1 MALRHTNL
9 AAVERRAVSLRN
21 AHARATDPTKVT
33 SMPFMLFADTMSIGN
48 LPVSLNKSIFDKPPA
63 RPDPLIRSYQ
73 EKLYPNAYEDQ
84 LWPYTIKNPGIYPY
98 KNFLEKKTTYNEK
111 PSDTPTE
118 ADLTYTPPNPSA
130 DVLRLRLGK
139 MALPNVNAE
148 TEADTIAA
156 ARSHYT
162 ADGNR
167 QVYLAMAL
175 AEAAARGI
183 SINPDLSVEAVKV
196 QVLPE

>member
-33 SMPFMLFADTMSIGN
+33 FMPSMLFAGDLMTIGKLPDSIIDRK
-48 LPVSLNKSIFDKPPA
+48 PAWPKPP
-63 RPDPLIRSYQ
+63 IRQNPTEPAFGLYGNGKWRD
-73 EKLYPNAYEDQ
+73 EKLYDDGYSKVLN
-84 LWPYTIKNPGIYPY
+84 I
-98 KNFLEKKTTYNEK
+98 FNEK

-139 MALPNVNAE
+139 MELLNVNAE
-148 TEADTIAA
+148 TEAYTIAA

-162 ADGNR
+162 AEGNR